1 MNCVQIAVILFE
13 TVLLPYSGANKQHLI
28 GVLTMVLSVVV
39 VCYTSVFV
47 GKKKVG
53 DSKDKSRDK
62 DREGEIK

>member
-13 TVLLPYSGANKQHLI
+13 TVLLPYSGASKQHLI
-28 GVLTMVLSVVV
+28 GVLAMVLSVIV
-39 VCYTSVFV
+39 VCYTSVFA

-53 DSKDKSRDK
+53 DSEDKNRDK